1 MAIFMFVVGIG
12 MAFIWLSDVIHA
24 LLTGG
29 VPGALGANISL
40 ITYTID
46 VGIIAPA
53 ALLAGYQL
61 LKGAPLGYLLT
72 GVLTILLA
80 LVGAMVIAQT
90 IMQLSIGVE
99 LSPGQLVGMVSTWIV
114 MGGIAVWLSIV
125 FLQNLPNSVGVAE

>member
-1 MAIFMFVVGIG
+1 MARVTVEDCLEHEENRF
-12 MAFIWLSDVIHA
+12 ALVI
-24 LLTGG
+24 L
-29 VPGALGANISL
+29 
-40 ITYTID
+40 
-46 VGIIAPA
+46 A
-53 ALLAGYQL
+53 ARRTRQL

-125 FLQNLPNSVGVAE
+125 FLQNLPNSVAIAE